1 MQNVLP
7 SRRKSASP
15 LFLAFKKKENFKN
28 LATFGCRVWVR
39 PPRLNNRRKK
49 GKLHADSRK
58 GIFLGYKI
66 GTTRNIKWFDP
77 ETNRVKSASN
87 FRFDE
92 MYNDLPVNKR
102 PPNII
107 QLERCQGESGLPPI
121 EENDDASWI
130 SSSDLEIFTTPFPD
144 TFTKTIKISEDQPT
158 SRPNCFGFIF
168 DTDGLN
174 QRVFV
179 SEILNKSDASSL
191 LTSKTQRAN
200 ILGAYIVAINE
211 SPIFTRKEAI
221 DKLVSLHQDGASSFT
236 ITFGKQKQL
245 TSKEFS
251 QALLDLEL

>member
-1 MQNVLP
+1 M
-7 SRRKSASP
+7 
-15 LFLAFKKKENFKN
+15 
-28 LATFGCRVWVR
+28 
-39 PPRLNNRRKK
+39 
-49 GKLHADSRK
+49 H
-58 GIFLGYKI
+58 LGFHLLI
-66 GTTRNIKWFDP
+66 LSF
-77 ETNRVKSASN
+77 
-87 FRFDE
+87 
-92 MYNDLPVNKR
+92 
-102 PPNII
+102 
-107 QLERCQGESGLPPI
+107 
-121 EENDDASWI
+121 
-130 SSSDLEIFTTPFPD
+130 FTTPFPD

-211 SPIFTRKEAI
+211 SPIFTCTEAI

-251 QALLDLEL
+251 QALLDLELEPPSPATPSPEVDLDEDHIPSISIDDIRHITALRFDDIS